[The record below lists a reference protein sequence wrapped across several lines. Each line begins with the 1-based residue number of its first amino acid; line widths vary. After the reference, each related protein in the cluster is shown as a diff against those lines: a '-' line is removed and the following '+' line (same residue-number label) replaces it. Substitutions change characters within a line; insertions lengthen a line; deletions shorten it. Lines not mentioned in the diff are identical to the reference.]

1 MFNQIVNLF
10 NCLEN
15 FQKKKFL
22 LFVAILFLASIL
34 EALGIG
40 IIIPLIS
47 TILNEESTFIRVLPT
62 EIQNYL
68 NSFSKISL
76 IIFFSSIICVFFI
89 FKNLILIVISYFQA
103 KYVFDIKNS
112 IEKKIFKSYLTQD
125 YSSFMKVNSSRRVNN
140 LILET
145 QNVVEGAFI
154 PIMVLIAEILVLI
167 SICVLLLTYNF
178 KITVLAVTVLL
189 SITLL
194 SIFVLKPLFKKWGE
208 LRTKYNEEK
217 AEILNQSIFGI
228 REVKLFKMTNG
239 IILTFNKFN
248 KLLNTTSFKHIFLQS
263 ITRFYL
269 EIAAII
275 SFVCIVIVFLRTDN
289 NTNELITLLS
299 LYGVSIFRIM
309 PSINKIINSK
319 NSLRFSEAPIKKILD
334 DLNFTEKNSRQFN
347 EKINKLN
354 QRKFAD
360 WKSIQIKN
368 LNFSYDD
375 KQNIFENLN
384 FKIFKGKKIAI
395 IGETGSGKSTFI
407 DLISNLLE
415 PRGGEIKV
423 DDEQINETNRHDYVD
438 LFSYSSQNTFIFNSS
453 VVDNIS
459 LVSLYENNIIDNERI
474 KIVTNV
480 TQLDKFINQLEYE
493 GQTIIGEQGN
503 RLSGGQKQRLGIA
516 RSLYANREI
525 LIFDEATSA
534 LDGNTEDKLLS
545 ELFSQ
550 FHSKTIIF
558 VTHKQKI
565 LNYFDEIFE
574 IKNKKIIKINTS

>member
-1 MFNQIVNLF
+1 M
-10 NCLEN
+10 
-15 FQKKKFL
+15 
-22 LFVAILFLASIL
+22 
-34 EALGIG
+34 
-40 IIIPLIS
+40 
-47 TILNEESTFIRVLPT
+47 
-62 EIQNYL
+62 
-68 NSFSKISL
+68 
-76 IIFFSSIICVFFI
+76 
-89 FKNLILIVISYFQA
+89 
-103 KYVFDIKNS
+103 
-112 IEKKIFKSYLTQD
+112 
-125 YSSFMKVNSSRRVNN
+125 
-140 LILET
+140 
-145 QNVVEGAFI
+145 
-154 PIMVLIAEILVLI
+154 
-167 SICVLLLTYNF
+167 
-178 KITVLAVTVLL
+178 
-189 SITLL
+189 
-194 SIFVLKPLFKKWGE
+194 GE

-228 REVKLFKMTNG
+228 REVKLFKMTSG

-319 NSLRFSEAPIKKILD
+319 NSLRFSEAPVKKILD
-334 DLNFTEKNSRQFN
+334 DLNFTEKNLRQFN
-347 EKINKLN
+347 AKINKLN
-354 QRKFAD
+354 QRKFAN

-415 PRGGEIKV
+415 PRGGVIEV
-423 DDEQINETNRHDYVD
+423 DDEKINETNRHDYVD

-453 VVDNIS
+453 MVDNIS

-534 LDGNTEDKLLS
+534 LDGTTEDKLLS

-550 FHSKTIIF
+550 FNNKTIIF

-565 LNYFDEIFE
+565 LNYFDEVFE
-574 IKNKKIIKINTS
+574 IKNKKIVKINTS

>member
-1 MFNQIVNLF
+1 MFNQIVYLF

-47 TILNEESTFIRVLPT
+47 TILNEENTFIRFLPA

-125 YSSFMKVNSSRRVNN
+125 YSSFMKVNSSRRINN

-178 KITVLAVTVLL
+178 KITILAVTVLL
-189 SITLL
+189 SITLF
-194 SIFVLKPLFKKWGE
+194 SIFILKPLFKKWGE

-228 REVKLFKMTNG
+228 REVKLFKMTSG

-319 NSLRFSEAPIKKILD
+319 NSLRFSEAPVKKILD
-334 DLNFTEKNSRQFN
+334 DLNFTEKNLRQFN
-347 EKINKLN
+347 AKINKLN
-354 QRKFAD
+354 QRKFAN

-534 LDGNTEDKLLS
+534 LDGTTEDKLLS

-550 FHSKTIIF
+550 FNNKTIIF

-565 LNYFDEIFE
+565 LNYFDEVFE
-574 IKNKKIIKINTS
+574 IKNKKIVKINTS